1 MPAYL
6 VEGSRS
12 DAERTSVGL
21 YAAVSSGA
29 ILVLPISCL
38 FLSLPGVLLAFAQP
52 PAVPYGLKLRG
63 ANKVKGRTTTSANR
77 VSGVVELR
85 AELARKIAADVRAPG
100 EQTTAIP
107 ALTLY
112 RLTAPTAC
120 YAAEYETGLAG
131 HRRGRKARHTR
142 KNYLPLRC
150 IVISPDF
157 R

>member
-1 MPAYL
+1 MFTSLLPVTEGPNAAYL

-21 YAAVSSGA
+21 YAAASSGT
-29 ILVLPISCL
+29 ILPISCL

-85 AELARKIAADVRAPG
+85 AELARKIAAHVRAPG
-100 EQTTAIP
+100 PSALYANTATP
-107 ALTLY
+107 SF
-112 RLTAPTAC
+112 
-120 YAAEYETGLAG
+120 AG
-131 HRRGRKARHTR
+131 
-142 KNYLPLRC
+142 
-150 IVISPDF
+150 I
-157 R
+157 